1 MFKISSRQMIYKKY
15 PLDVADV
22 MRRKRGNSGW
32 KKYSYYFQPIIFD
45 KL

>member
-1 MFKISSRQMIYKKY
+1 MIYKKY

-22 MRRKRGNSGW
+22 MRSRRKLW
-32 KKYSYYFQPIIFD
+32 LEKYSYYFQPIIFD